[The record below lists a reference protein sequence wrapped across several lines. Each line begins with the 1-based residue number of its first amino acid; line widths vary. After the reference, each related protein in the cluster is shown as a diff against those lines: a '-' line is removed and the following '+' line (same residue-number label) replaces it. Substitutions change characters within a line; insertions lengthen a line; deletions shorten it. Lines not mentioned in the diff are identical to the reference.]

1 LDRGEYVRNLRSAVG
16 TSAAPYGFTLAVW
29 STGAITTSFR
39 STPGPPQVLVFV
51 TGVLL
56 AFAIV
61 GALAYGGVRGYSGGE
76 RHSVELWGNFHIP
89 AVGLTVAVTTLTGY
103 LVSNGLAWFLCPFLA
118 TSTYLIMLGLEFSIA
133 EEKEPE
139 QQQARSES

>member
-1 LDRGEYVRNLRSAVG
+1 M
-16 TSAAPYGFTLAVW
+16 
-29 STGAITTSFR
+29 
-39 STPGPPQVLVFV
+39 LVFV